1 MDGESCLSESGL
13 ARVVPG
19 ESCIAAL
26 VDAGAEIDTRDDA
39 GQTPLHTVA
48 GLNYSVLLKM
58 ASDSVPGVH
67 ASEGV
72 RERDRVSGNMAALI
86 RAGAAVHLRDNE
98 GRTPLHTAVKDGHPE
113 SVVAILNAGVDIDI
127 GDDAGDTPRHL
138 AASSRE
144 SENIG
149 ALLAAGADPA
159 LENRDGESP
168 WDMARGRKEL
178 HGTDAYQRLNPTQS
192 DAPPD

>member
-1 MDGESCLSESGL
+1 MESLACRNRGL
-13 ARVVPG
+13 RGSSPG

-26 VDAGAEIDTRDDA
+26 VDADAEIDARDDA

-58 ASDSVPGVH
+58 ASDSVPGAH

-98 GRTPLHTAVKDGHPE
+98 GRTPLHTAVKGGHPE
-113 SVVAILNAGVDIDI
+113 SVVAILNAGADIDI

-159 LENRDGESP
+159 LENRDGELP
-168 WDMARGRKEL
+168 WDMAKGRREL
-178 HGTDAYQRLNPTQS
+178 QGTEAYERLNPNQS